1 MAEYIALLRGINV
14 GGSKPIKMDALRNE
28 FESLGFE
35 RVRTVLTSGNV
46 LFESKGTDR
55 HAVTRQI
62 KDKLEKT
69 FGHDTSVIL
78 RTRREVFDLVDSNPF
93 EHVKITP
100 KTRLYVTFFMEKPRS
115 QLKIQYKSPEQ
126 RFKILRVSP
135 GEVYSTIT
143 LSPHAG
149 TTELMKFIDKEFSR
163 ENTTRNWNTVIKIYD
178 KMTA

>member
-46 LFESKGTDR
+46 LFEAKGTDR
-55 HAVTRQI
+55 HAVTRKI

-93 EHVKITP
+93 EYVKITP

-115 QLKIQYKSPEQ
+115 ELKIPCVRS
-126 RFKILRVSP
+126 RVYGQTP
-135 GEVYSTIT
+135 IDHIGKEV
-143 LSPHAG
+143 LVVRCP
-149 TTELMKFIDKEFSR
+149 F
-163 ENTTRNWNTVIKIYD
+163 
-178 KMTA
+178 